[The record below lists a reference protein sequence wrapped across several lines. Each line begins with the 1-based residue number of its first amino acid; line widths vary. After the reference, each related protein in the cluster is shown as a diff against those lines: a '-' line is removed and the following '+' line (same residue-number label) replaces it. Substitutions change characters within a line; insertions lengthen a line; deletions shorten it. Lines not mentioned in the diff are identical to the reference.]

1 MAKKQNLP
9 GMEDRAIEA
18 LESAAIEYAEVR
30 DQRIALNAGEVQLK
44 GRLLGLMKQH
54 KRERYENAAVSIRL
68 VHEKETVKVKIKKP
82 KKKDDED

>member
-18 LESAAIEYAEVR
+18 LESAAIDYAEVR
-30 DQRIALNAGEVQLK
+30 DERIALNAREVQLK
-44 GRLLGLMKQH
+44 GLLLGLMKQH
-54 KRERYENAAVSIRL
+54 KRERYENDAVSIRL